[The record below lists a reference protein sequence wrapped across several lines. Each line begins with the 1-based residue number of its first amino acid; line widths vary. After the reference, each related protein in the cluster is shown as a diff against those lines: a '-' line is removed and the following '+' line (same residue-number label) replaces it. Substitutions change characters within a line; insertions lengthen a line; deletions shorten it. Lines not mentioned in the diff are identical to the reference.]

1 MKNLLT
7 IASVAIMLLVT
18 FSCSTQNN
26 IPSANI
32 ARLLETNQ
40 FTFMAERANPMDA
53 DVIKAMNSLPGGGGS
68 RMLNLDSGYT
78 IEIRKEKL
86 TVTLPYFGRMYNAN
100 MDSSK
105 NSYRFTTTDFTV
117 DKKQGKKGSSIYTI
131 VAKDQQNVRTIYME
145 VFKNGKSYVS
155 IDSND
160 RQSISYNGY
169 IMENTML
176 KK

>member
-1 MKNLLT
+1 
-7 IASVAIMLLVT
+7 
-18 FSCSTQNN
+18 
-26 IPSANI
+26 
-32 ARLLETNQ
+32 
-40 FTFMAERANPMDA
+40 
-53 DVIKAMNSLPGGGGS
+53 
-68 RMLNLDSGYT
+68 MLNLDSGYT
-78 IEIRKEKL
+78 IEIKKEKL
-86 TVTLPYFGRMYNAN
+86 SVTLPYFGRMYNAN